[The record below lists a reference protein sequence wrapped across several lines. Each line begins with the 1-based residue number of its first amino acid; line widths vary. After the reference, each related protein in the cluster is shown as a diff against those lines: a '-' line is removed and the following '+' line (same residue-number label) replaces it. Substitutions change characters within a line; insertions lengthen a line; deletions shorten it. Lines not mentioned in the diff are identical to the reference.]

1 MRRMPELLREPV
13 VHFLVIGAVI
23 FGLFGLTIDPVDTQA
38 KRVVVSEGDV
48 ERLAARFARTW
59 MRPPTEAE
67 PGGLVDAH
75 VREEIYYR
83 EALGLGLD
91 RDDPL
96 VRQRMRQKLEFLLED
111 LNAGADPS
119 DADLQR
125 FLDEHAER
133 FALPARISFQQVYL
147 NPDRHS
153 DLDAATSAL
162 AQALDTGAAAADL
175 GDRVML
181 GHTFESVTPEEIA
194 RLFGGAFAQSVSALE
209 PGGWIGPV
217 DSGVGRHFVR
227 VSDRQAG
234 RLPQLDAARELVAA
248 EWQARH
254 TREQKE
260 ATYQRLREG
269 YEVIIEPFDIPD
281 PAASATGG
289 TGG

>member
-1 MRRMPELLREPV
+1 MRRMREPLREPV

-23 FGLFGLTIDPVDTQA
+23 FGLFGLTKDPVDTQA

-67 PGGLVDAH
+67 LGGLVDAH

-83 EALGLGLD
+83 EALALGLD

-125 FLDEHAER
+125 FLDEHPER
-133 FALPARISFQQVYL
+133 FALPARIWFQQVYL
-147 NPDRHS
+147 NPDRHP
-153 DLDAATSAL
+153 DLDAATAAL
-162 AQALDTGAAAADL
+162 AQALDNGVVAAEL
-175 GDRVML
+175 GDRIML
-181 GHTFESVTPEEIA
+181 EHAFASVTPQEIA
-194 RLFGGAFAQSVSALE
+194 RLFGEGFAQAVRALE

-217 DSGVGRHFVR
+217 DSGLGRHFVR
-227 VSDRQAG
+227 VSARQPG
-234 RLPQLDAARELVAA
+234 RLPKLEAVRERIAA

-254 TREQKE
+254 TRQQQE

-269 YEVIIEPFDIPD
+269 YEVIVEPVDVPD
-281 PAASATGG
+281 PAESATGM